1 MKSRPAKPQNRA
13 RPDLELAFRR
23 GLRLLPPDVHPGL
36 RLWLRRLRRRGG
48 RDFWKV
54 DASGEWHEL

>member
-1 MKSRPAKPQNRA
+1 
-13 RPDLELAFRR
+13 
-23 GLRLLPPDVHPGL
+23 LLPPDVHPGL

-54 DASGEWHEL
+54 DASGEWREL